1 MDYLIYNLA
10 EIFSSVVRSDL
21 LPPDEQAMADR
32 RGPRFSL
39 IRTLLRQELARRT
52 GMSAYDINF
61 AYGEHGKPECAA
73 QPFNISH
80 SGDCLCLAFHH
91 RAIGVD
97 VEQVRERNYR
107 SLAARFMV
115 QEQYDAFC
123 TRGCRQDEFFACWC
137 TAEALVKHAGDTMW
151 NARNYPFIYSHG
163 RIRCSFDN
171 SPEVQ
176 LFTPMPGYCGAV
188 AFS

>member
-10 EIFSSVVRSDL
+10 EISSSVAEPDL
-21 LPPDEQAMADR
+21 LPPDEQAMAAR
-32 RGPRFSL
+32 RGPRFAL
-39 IRTLLRQELARRT
+39 IRTLLRRELARRT
-52 GMSAYDINF
+52 GISAHDINF
-61 AYGEHGKPECAA
+61 EYGEHGKPECAT
-73 QPFNISH
+73 QSFNISH

-97 VEQVRERNYR
+97 VEQIRARNYQT
-107 SLAARFMV
+107 LAARFMAA
-115 QEQYDAFC
+115 EQYDAFC

-137 TAEALVKHAGDTMW
+137 AAEALVKHAGDTMW
-151 NARNYPFIYSHG
+151 NARNYPFIYAQG
-163 RIRCSFDN
+163 RIHCTFDN

>member
-10 EIFSSVVRSDL
+10 EIAASAAALDL
-21 LPPDEQAMADR
+21 LPQDELAMADR
-32 RGPRFSL
+32 RGPRFAL
-39 IRTLLRQELARRT
+39 IRTLLRRELARRT
-52 GMSAYDINF
+52 GISARDINF
-61 AYGEHGKPECAA
+61 EYGEHGKPECAA

-107 SLAARFMV
+107 SLAARFMAP
-115 QEQYDAFC
+115 EQYETFC

-137 TAEALVKHAGDTMW
+137 AAEALVKYAGDTMW
-151 NARNYPFIYSHG
+151 NARNYPFIYFQG
-163 RIRCSFDN
+163 RIRCLFAH